1 MDKIGPGTAV
11 RITDHSLNARQLLRA
26 ISEPIRTLKSAQQ
39 LPVVHLRRGWLHGS
53 HLRVTV
59 RTYPDREPELA
70 EFLQAAGQAVA
81 ALPAETPALSDYL
94 RRAEQLARWENQKAD
109 PLPLLPHGHVASS
122 PDDSGVLL
130 PPPVA
135 GARDLIMSGYL
146 EPVLATAEISDERLL
161 LPLLTRVMALLAR
174 SHPLGFGVG
183 TLAFRSHVE
192 GVCSAT
198 GNHADLNAVYAER
211 YPRDEDLFRSALTA
225 PADDPL
231 LLSWLAAISRGWGV
245 AEGMSAAGLLDQEML
260 RDAVGTME
268 YPMGPPVRSE
278 FIAAFMDNL
287 RVAEQNY
294 RQVAYRVLLNTLYA
308 TLTCFGVKPV
318 QRYYL
323 CFGLSEAADRLT
335 GRDSVERMRAR
346 RAELTPR

>member
-1 MDKIGPGTAV
+1 MDRIGPGTAV
-11 RITDHSLNARQLLRA
+11 RITDHSSNPRLLLRA
-26 ISEPIRTLKSAQQ
+26 ISDPILSMKSAQQ

-59 RTYPDREPELA
+59 RTYPDREPDLA
-70 EFLQAAGQAVA
+70 EFLASAGRAVA
-81 ALPAETPALSDYL
+81 ALPAEPPAVEDYL

-109 PLPLLPHGHVASS
+109 PLPLYPHGHLAAG
-122 PDDSGVLL
+122 PDDDSPLVT
-130 PPPVA
+130 PEVIR
-135 GARDLIMSGYL
+135 ARDLIMSGYL
-146 EPVLATAEISDERLL
+146 EPVLAVAELPEDGL
-161 LPLLTRVMALLAR
+161 LPFLARIMALAAR

-183 TLAFRSHVE
+183 TLAYRSHVE

-198 GNHADLNAVYAER
+198 GNHADLKAVYAAR
-211 YPRDEDLFRSALTA
+211 YPRDEELFLDALTA
-225 PADDPL
+225 PADAPL
-231 LLSWLAAISRGWGV
+231 LPWQAAITRAWGV
-245 AEGMSAAGLLDQEML
+245 AEGMGAAGLLDHEVLQS
-260 RDAVGTME
+260 AVGSMQ

-308 TLTCFGVKPV
+308 TLTCFGIKPV

-346 RAELTPR
+346 RAELAPR

>member
-1 MDKIGPGTAV
+1 MMNKIGPGAAV
-11 RITDHSLNARQLLRA
+11 RITDHSSDPRLLLRA
-26 ISEPIRTLKSAQQ
+26 ISEPIRALKSAQQ

-59 RTYPDREPELA
+59 RAYPDREPDLA
-70 EFLQAAGQAVA
+70 EFLQAASRAVA
-81 ALPAETPALSDYL
+81 ALPAEPPILTDYL

-109 PLPLLPHGHVASS
+109 PLPLLPHGHIDTG
-122 PDDSGVLL
+122 PDNDFQVM
-130 PPPVA
+130 PPAVA

-146 EPVLATAEISDERLL
+146 EPVLATAEIPQERLL
-161 LPLLTRVMALLAR
+161 PSLTRVMALVAR

-183 TLAFRSHVE
+183 ALAYRSHVE

-198 GNHADLNAVYAER
+198 GNHADLKAVYADR
-211 YPRDEDLFRSALTA
+211 YPRDEDLFLSALTA
-225 PADDPL
+225 SADDPL
-231 LLSWLAAISRGWGV
+231 LLSWQAAITRGWGV
-245 AEGMSAAGLLDQEML
+245 AEGMSAAGLLDQEIL

-278 FIAAFMDNL
+278 FIAAYMENL
-287 RVAEQNY
+287 LVAEQNY

-335 GRDSVERMRAR
+335 GRESVERMRAR
-346 RAELTPR
+346 RTELAPR